1 MNYLSNAVK
10 FTKQNGKIM
19 VLVQKI
25 DSYNSRIEEN
35 SQGTHTQDSLEQF
48 NQVFKDFY
56 GFEIDDYIEEKV
68 PQEERDLF
76 PLTVE

>member
-35 SQGTHTQDSLEQF
+35 SQGTHAQDSLE
-48 NQVFKDFY
+48 
-56 GFEIDDYIEEKV
+56 
-68 PQEERDLF
+68 
-76 PLTVE
+76 